1 MRRFLHLFLIAL
13 TGWLLGCRPVALRP
27 ELPTRD
33 DALALGNPSG
43 ATPSPSNYD
52 NYLITRPQYTL
63 AYNRSRGTANWV
75 AWHLSPAWRGNA
87 PRQNNFRV
95 DRDLPSGWFRVG
107 SDDYTSTGFD
117 RGHLCP
123 SEDRDADPE
132 DNAATF
138 LMTNIVPQAP
148 QNNQEPWRQL
158 EEYCRLLSQR
168 GYELYL
174 FAGGYGRGGSGSRG
188 GRTNTLVD
196 GNLLVPS
203 RLWKIAVVLPQGTND
218 LARLAPDTRVIAVDL
233 PNTEAAAQQPW
244 ASYRTTVAAIETATG
259 FNFLS
264 QLPTSLQ
271 QRLENQPDT
280 GPTR

>member
-1 MRRFLHLFLIAL
+1 MRPF
-13 TGWLLGCRPVALRP
+13 TYLLLVGLAAWQFGCRPVAVRP

-33 DALALGNPSG
+33 DALALGNPSA

-52 NYLITRPQYTL
+52 NYLMVRPQYAL

-75 AWHLSPAWRGNA
+75 AWHLSPAWRGDA
-87 PRQNNFRV
+87 PRQNNFRA
-95 DRDLPSGWFRVG
+95 DRDLPGGWSRI
-107 SDDYTSTGFD
+107 SPDDYTNSGFD

-158 EEYCRLLSQR
+158 EEYCRRLTQQ

-188 GRTNTLVD
+188 GRTTTLAN
-196 GNLLVPS
+196 GNLVVPS
-203 RLWKIAVVLPQGTND
+203 RLWKIAVVLPQGTDD
-218 LARLAPDTRVIAVDL
+218 LTRLTPGTRVIAVDL
-233 PNTEAAAQQPW
+233 PNTEAAGQLTW
-244 ASYRTTVAAIETATG
+244 ASYRTTVAAIQNATG
-259 FNFLS
+259 LDLLNR
-264 QLPTSLQ
+264 LPTSLQ
-271 QRLENQPDT
+271 QVLENQVDT
-280 GPTR
+280 GPVR